1 MKRHAGEK
9 GATLV
14 ELLAAL
20 AIITLIVGGV
30 AGLIYQEWSGT
41 AIAKTSVT
49 ASHEIGHAARLISQ
63 DGAMAASSNLVEGA
77 QPTDQLTLTWME
89 RHEFVDLPHVVNYWL
104 EGTQLLRNYDGII
117 INVARDITAVD
128 FSIDGDLLEVTIS
141 CTPPELNLKTV
152 KKTYLIYL
160 RTAELATTQ

>member
-1 MKRHAGEK
+1 MMKRHAGEK
-9 GATLV
+9 GATLL
-14 ELLAAL
+14 ELIAGM
-20 AIITLIVGGV
+20 AIIALIVGGV

-89 RHEFVDLPHVVNYWL
+89 RHEFVDSPHVVNYWL
-104 EGTQLLRNYDGII
+104 EGTQLLRNYDGTVTT
-117 INVARDITAVD
+117 VAQNISKIE
-128 FSIDGDLLEVTIS
+128 FSQTDRLLTVSIS
-141 CTPPELNLKTV
+141 CNPQWWILDETV
-152 KKTYLIYL
+152 EKTYRVYL
-160 RTAELATTQ
+160 RPTEEN